1 MNTMA
6 PTLTRRTV
14 LGSIA
19 ALALVGAV
27 AADPVALRS
36 IPLRGARRVRIEVS
50 GLPLFVSSHGARS
63 GSVRLRLLY
72 TSARPPSI
80 ESYHHGGWLD
90 LTAIAAGNSVIPF
103 VSANPTH
110 LDVAV
115 PAALPMQIHGFTG
128 KISVA
133 DPGANVA
140 VDNGTGAIVVTGARA
155 GVDLAAESGNV
166 RATLASGW
174 RPSTVRLETGEG
186 NVVLHVPANFR
197 GHVVLGAA
205 AGTTSD
211 PLLPS
216 ARHAAAPFVWL
227 YSGKG
232 NVAIVVDHS

>member
-1 MNTMA
+1 MA
-6 PTLTRRTV
+6 PTWTRRAV

-19 ALALVGAV
+19 ALALIGAV
-27 AADPVALRS
+27 TTDPVELRS
-36 IPLRGARRVRIEVS
+36 IPLRGANRVRIEVS
-50 GLPLFVSSHGARS
+50 GLPLFVSSHRARS
-63 GSVRLRLLY
+63 GSIRIRLIY

-80 ESYHHGGWLD
+80 ESYHHGGRLE
-90 LTAIAAGNSVIPF
+90 LTAIAGGNSVIPF

-128 KISVA
+128 AISVV
-133 DPGANVA
+133 DPAANVA
-140 VDNGTGAIVVTGARA
+140 VDNGTGEIAVDGARA
-155 GVDLAAESGNV
+155 GVDLATESGNV

-174 RPSTVRLETGEG
+174 RPSTVRLETGDG

-205 AGTTSD
+205 AGSTSD
-211 PLLPS
+211 PLPTS
-216 ARHAAAPFVWL
+216 ARNAAAPFVWL

-232 NVAIVVDHS
+232 NVAIVVDRS